1 MRINQLRVLS
11 AYGASVQQHEALEA
25 RTTKSAETQ
34 LRIAENSDSRLVL
47 LNLAMNR
54 DLEEQTVEAL
64 FERDI
69 SYVSRRLKALGYKD

>member
-1 MRINQLRVLS
+1 
-11 AYGASVQQHEALEA
+11 VQQHEALEA
-25 RTTKSAETQ
+25 RSTKSAETQ

-54 DLEEQTVEAL
+54 NLEEQTITAL
-64 FERDI
+64 FDREI